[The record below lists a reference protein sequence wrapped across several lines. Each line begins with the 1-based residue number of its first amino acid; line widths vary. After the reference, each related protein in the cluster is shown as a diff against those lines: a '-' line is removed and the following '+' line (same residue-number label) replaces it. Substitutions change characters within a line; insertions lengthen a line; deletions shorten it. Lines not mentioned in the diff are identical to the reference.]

1 MTGGRRQIDLPRD
14 IPMSKFRYSVMWAG
28 LTLIILLILVSIYGA
43 FVGAE
48 RAQKF
53 VNTLPLTVY
62 WLAFIFILLAGLVVF
77 RRLVRVPALSLI
89 HVGCILIPAGAM
101 WGSDAGHKLQR
112 QFFGIDKIRTGQM
125 AIYEGESENLV
136 ALEGGEHIKELPFS
150 IKLKDFRLEHY
161 KPEYLRV
168 QIREGE
174 GWKVPVEVGTEFS
187 LGEDFGTVTILR
199 AFENFQIRIEGE
211 ERIITDEPGAGY
223 NPALEVQIKSPE
235 GNEETRYVFERYPG
249 HTHPEDK
256 FLLRYE
262 RVVSDYVS
270 ELQIIKDG
278 KVAAEKN
285 IEVNHPL
292 YFGGY
297 HFYQHSYDA
306 EGGQYTVLMVTSDTG
321 LGLVYAGYLML
332 CAGVF
337 WQLWVR
343 SAFAKMK
350 LKSK

>member
-1 MTGGRRQIDLPRD
+1 
-14 IPMSKFRYSVMWAG
+14 MSKFRYSVMLAG
-28 LTLIILLILVSIYGA
+28 LGLIILLILVSIYGA

-62 WLAFIFILLAGLVVF
+62 WLAFVLILIAGLVVF
-77 RRLVRVPALSLI
+77 RRLVRVPSLSLI
-89 HVGCILIPAGAM
+89 HVGCILILAGAM
-101 WGSDAGHKLQR
+101 WGSDAGHKLQSR
-112 QFFGIDKIRTGQM
+112 FFGIDKIRTGRM

-136 ALEGGEHIKELPFS
+136 ALEGGEHVKELPFS
-150 IKLKDFRLEHY
+150 IKLQDFRLEHY

-168 QIREGE
+168 QTGEGE

-199 AFENFQIRIEGE
+199 RFENFQIRIEGE

-249 HTHPEDK
+249 HTHAEDK
-256 FLLRYE
+256 FLLRYQ
-262 RVVSDYVS
+262 RVVSDYIS

-297 HFYQHSYDA
+297 HFYQDSYDA
-306 EGGQYTVLMVTSDTG
+306 EAGQYTVLMVASDTG
-321 LGLVYAGYLML
+321 LGLVYAGYAML
-332 CAGVF
+332 CAGIF